1 MHSKTRQII
10 RFLLFSAGAVFAQTT
25 HYGVSVTDTYCN
37 RCLYDRYR
45 YPCEHRYTLSLLEIP
60 AKEKSAILEPD
71 KKSPDTDPLQ
81 ARFNKRM
88 AVIGSAGF
96 TNTGKIRME
105 IVPGLT
111 PKN

>member
-10 RFLLFSAGAVFAQTT
+10 FFLLFSAGAGLSQTA
-25 HYGVSVTDTYCN
+25 HCGVGVTDTYCN
-37 RCLYDRYR
+37 HCLYDHYG

-60 AKEKSAILEPD
+60 AKENPAALEPD
-71 KKSPDTDPLQ
+71 KKTAIADPLQ

-96 TNTGKIRME
+96 TNASKVRME
-105 IVPGLT
+105 IVPGLA